1 MDRIREYNF
10 LMAHFAEIDS
20 NNVVQ
25 RVVVVSNS
33 DTVDLSGVETESVG
47 AAFCHNL
54 FGGEWKQTSY
64 NGNIR
69 KNYAGVGY
77 IYDADKDVYI
87 EPKPYPTWVLDDE
100 ECQWNA
106 PVDMPDDGNI
116 YVWDESTTSWIKTDP
131 K

>member
-47 AAFCHNL
+47 AAFCQHPGHKVGL
-54 FGGEWKQTSY
+54 LHIQPEVASY
-64 NGNIR
+64 SITGIFMDLLILTLS
-69 KNYAGVGY
+69 Y
-77 IYDADKDVYI
+77 
-87 EPKPYPTWVLDDE
+87 L
-100 ECQWNA
+100 
-106 PVDMPDDGNI
+106 
-116 YVWDESTTSWIKTDP
+116 
-131 K
+131 